1 MSLLRLEKMADP
13 GQHLS
18 QRVQYR
24 TKPAPYYSP
33 APGGRRDAARDT
45 EEGAII
51 RGPKRR
57 MRYNASPN
65 SPTDRAGAGVLGEN
79 RNTNVDTDGPIR
91 VLLADDHTMFRQ
103 GLAAILASH
112 GGLEVVAEVPND
124 AFALRLAR
132 ELSPDVVVMQV
143 QMPFKRAVAT
153 LEAMRSFPNP
163 PKVVIVTMFESPRYV
178 RDLTGAGIRAY
189 VLKTSS
195 SEHLVAAVRAAVFD
209 PEGKNAVVGMPPAM
223 LEAGDGVE
231 SILSARELEIVLLTA
246 RGLSNQQIASSLNL
260 AEATVKR
267 HLANIYP
274 KMGVSSRGEAS
285 RKALLEDWITIE
297 EVTEPGEGA

>member
-1 MSLLRLEKMADP
+1 METSFMSLLRLEKMADP

-24 TKPAPYYSP
+24 TKPASYYSP

-79 RNTNVDTDGPIR
+79 RNTNVDTNGPIR

-143 QMPFKRAVAT
+143 QMPFQRAIAT
-153 LEAMRSFPNP
+153 LL
-163 PKVVIVTMFESPRYV
+163 ESPRYV
-178 RDLTGAGIRAY
+178 RDLTGAGVRAY

-195 SEHLVAAVRAAVFD
+195 SEHLVAAVRAAIFD

-223 LEAGDGVE
+223 LEEAGDGVE
-231 SILSARELEIVLLTA
+231 SVLSARELEIVLLAA
-246 RGLSNQQIASSLNL
+246 RGLSNQQIASSLHL

-285 RKALLEDWITIE
+285 RKALREDWITIE